1 MICQPTRVFHLTSIH
16 LKWDGESFCTLYVHF
31 SLHAEVLPFLRM
43 QQSCWAH
50 TVFSDVFG
58 SFFFFSFVAS
68 NDCLYLLFFK
78 MILCTIY
85 DEIAKFF
92 TIFCF
97 VAVCTLTLSPLISFL
112 LQIMLPINLM
122 YVSPFPIIWI
132 IVSLWHLFLALN
144 TK

>member
-1 MICQPTRVFHLTSIH
+1 
-16 LKWDGESFCTLYVHF
+16 
-31 SLHAEVLPFLRM
+31 
-43 QQSCWAH
+43 
-50 TVFSDVFG
+50 
-58 SFFFFSFVAS
+58 
-68 NDCLYLLFFK
+68 

-122 YVSPFPIIWI
+122 YVSPLPIIWI

>member
-1 MICQPTRVFHLTSIH
+1 MYLICACFFACR
-16 LKWDGESFCTLYVHF
+16 SFTF
-31 SLHAEVLPFLRM
+31 FEDAAVLLSTYSVLGCF
-43 QQSCWAH
+43 WK
-50 TVFSDVFG
+50 
-58 SFFFFSFVAS
+58 FFFFSFVAS

>member
-1 MICQPTRVFHLTSIH
+1 MYLICAFFFACR
-16 LKWDGESFCTLYVHF
+16 SFTF
-31 SLHAEVLPFLRM
+31 FEDAAVLLSTYSVLGCF
-43 QQSCWAH
+43 WK
-50 TVFSDVFG
+50 
-58 SFFFFSFVAS
+58 FFFSALWLQMIV
-68 NDCLYLLFFK
+68 YIYFFLK

>member
-1 MICQPTRVFHLTSIH
+1 MYLICACFFACR
-16 LKWDGESFCTLYVHF
+16 SFTF
-31 SLHAEVLPFLRM
+31 FEDAAVLLSTYSVLGCF
-43 QQSCWAH
+43 WK
-50 TVFSDVFG
+50 
-58 SFFFFSFVAS
+58 FFFSALWLQMIVYIYF
-68 NDCLYLLFFK
+68 FFK